1 MAKTR
6 QKRAAK
12 KTQKVVKVS
21 TPPKPK
27 PKWDEPDQL
36 LKLWTKTR
44 NGLMRESEMQNL
56 HAKTAAAESVATC
69 QIKMKLLARDAMMGN
84 GIADEQRTLPSL
96 ASSIKRGLEILQ
108 VCAVKEDDD
117 DEL

>member
-6 QKRAAK
+6 QKRATK
-12 KTQKVVKVS
+12 KTQKGPKVS
-21 TPPKPK
+21 TVPKPT
-27 PKWDEPDQL
+27 PKWDDPDQL

-44 NGLMRESEMQNL
+44 NGLMRESPMTNL
-56 HAKTAAAESVATC
+56 HAKVAASETVATC
-69 QIKMKLLARDAMMGN
+69 QIKMRLLARDAMNGQ

-108 VCAVKEDDD
+108 VCAIKEDDD